1 MKRNILRLA
10 LFGVL
15 TLPNI
20 SSALTVGGV
29 TWDPN
34 SIFDFGMTATV
45 WETEVNNIGDIATFY
60 GSVAD
65 INGVN
70 TFVTPTA
77 ELTYFGSFKLLA
89 VGDYDADGKQN
100 LIFGNAT
107 AEFFYDTTKNF
118 NAANSSTAQNGTS
131 WLTVTGHNFD
141 FWGAVPFTPPGSIF
155 SELASGNVSDIGDT
169 GSGFGA
175 WDVLGG
181 PASTYLDTNTIAF
194 INGFALNPPAN
205 ADFTF
210 SISFQPSLSPGL
222 LRGSGE
228 MVGQS
233 KVPEPASLLLLSIG
247 LIGASLANKKYKRY
261 L

>member
-1 MKRNILRLA
+1 
-10 LFGVL
+10 
-15 TLPNI
+15 
-20 SSALTVGGV
+20 
-29 TWDPN
+29 
-34 SIFDFGMTATV
+34 MTATV

-65 INGVN
+65 INGVS
-70 TFVTPTA
+70 TFVIPTA
-77 ELTYFGSFKLLA
+77 ELTYFGSFQLLA
-89 VGDYDADGKQN
+89 VGDYDGDGKQN
-100 LIFGNAT
+100 LIFGNAE

-118 NAANSSTAQNGTS
+118 DAANPSTAQSGTS
-131 WLTVTGHNFD
+131 WLKVAGHNFD

-155 SELASGNVSDIGDT
+155 SELASGDVADIGDT

-175 WDVLGG
+175 WDVDDVDGG
-181 PASTYLDTNTIAF
+181 PAGTYLNTNSIAF
-194 INGFALNPPAN
+194 INGFSLNPPGN

-210 SISFQPSLSPGL
+210 SISFQPQVNTVL

-228 MVGQS
+228 MLGQS